1 MRGRRHVGEVELGDD
16 ADRVEDRAELLDEAH
31 DFLVGQREP
40 RKPRHVE
47 HFVSR
52 YRHSLRDPL

>member
-1 MRGRRHVGEVELGDD
+1 MRRRRHVGEVELGDD
-16 ADRVEDRAELLDEAH
+16 ADRVEDRAELLGEAL
-31 DFLVGQREP
+31 DLLVGQRQPREP
-40 RKPRHVE
+40 RDVE